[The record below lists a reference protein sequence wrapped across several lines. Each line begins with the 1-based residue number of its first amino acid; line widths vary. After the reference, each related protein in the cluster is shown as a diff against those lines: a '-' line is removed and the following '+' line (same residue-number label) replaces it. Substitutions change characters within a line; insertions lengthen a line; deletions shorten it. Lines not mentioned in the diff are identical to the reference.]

1 MSNWFI
7 TGITRGFGK
16 VLTQELLAQGHAV
29 FGTTRSGSS
38 DIRHPNLTV
47 GKLDVA
53 QAQPAARIVK
63 HMLQHFTTLDV
74 VVNNAG
80 FGIVGAV
87 EEVSR
92 TEFNQ
97 VFNTNVFGTLN
108 VLKAVLPQLRRQR
121 SGHIVNFSSV
131 GGMVGIPGFGAYNAS
146 KFAIEGL
153 SEALA
158 AELVP
163 LGIHVTLVE
172 PGPFRTDFLAKSS
185 LLRAA
190 KVIADYTDTS
200 GKTRTYAEE
209 RHGLQ
214 AGNPEL
220 AVKVI
225 IEAIASKKP
234 PLHLPLGKDSIERI
248 RKKMAL
254 IENEITEWE
263 HASSATDFPSGSA

>member
-7 TGITRGFGK
+7 TGISRGFGK
-16 VLTQELLAQGHAV
+16 VLAEEVLSQGHSV

-38 DIRHPNLTV
+38 DIRHPKLIV
-47 GKLDVA
+47 AKLDVT
-53 QAQPAARIVK
+53 QAQRTAQVVK
-63 HMLQHFTTLDV
+63 RMMTQFATLDV

-92 TEFNQ
+92 AEFDK
-97 VFNTNVFGTLN
+97 VFNTNIFGVLN
-108 VLKAVLPQLRRQR
+108 VLKSTLPHLRRQR
-121 SGHIVNFSSV
+121 SGHIINFSSV
-131 GGMVGIPGFGAYNAS
+131 GGFIGIPGFGAYNAS

-158 AELVP
+158 AEVKP
-163 LGIHVTLVE
+163 LGINVTIVE
-172 PGPFRTDFLAKSS
+172 PGPFRTDFLAKDS

-190 KVIADYTDTS
+190 KVIEDYSDTS
-200 GKTRTYAEE
+200 GKTRVYADE
-209 RHGLQ
+209 RHGAQ
-214 AGNPEL
+214 AGDPEL

-225 IEAIASKKP
+225 IQAASSKNP

-248 RKKMAL
+248 RKKL
-254 IENEITEWE
+254 KLFEDEIKEWQGL
-263 HASSATDFPSGSA
+263 SLATDFPPR

>member
-7 TGITRGFGK
+7 TGISRGFGK
-16 VLTQELLAQGHAV
+16 MLAQEVLAQGHSV

-38 DIRHPNLTV
+38 DIRHTNLLV
-47 GKLDVA
+47 AKLDVT
-53 QAQPAARIVK
+53 QAQRTAQVIK
-63 HMLQHFTTLDV
+63 QMMLKFATLDV

-92 TEFNQ
+92 AEVDK

-108 VLKAVLPQLRRQR
+108 VLKATLPHLRRQK
-121 SGHIVNFSSV
+121 SGHIINFSSV
-131 GGMVGIPGFGAYNAS
+131 GGFIGIPGFGAYNAS

-158 AELVP
+158 AEVKP
-163 LGIHVTLVE
+163 LGIHVTIVE
-172 PGPFRTDFLAKSS
+172 PGPFRTDFLAKDS

-190 KVIADYTDTS
+190 KVIGDYGDTS
-200 GKTRTYAEE
+200 GRTRVYAEE
-209 RHGLQ
+209 RHGAQ
-214 AGNPEL
+214 AGNPQL

-225 IEAIASKKP
+225 IQAASSKNP
-234 PLHLPLGKDSIERI
+234 PLHLPLGRESIERI
-248 RKKMAL
+248 RTKLKL
-254 IENEITEWE
+254 IEDEITEWQGL
-263 HASSATDFPSGSA
+263 SMATDFPAS

>member
-7 TGITRGFGK
+7 TGISRGFGK
-16 VLTQELLAQGHAV
+16 VLTQELLAQGHSV

-38 DIRHPNLTV
+38 DIQHPNLTV
-47 GKLDVA
+47 AKLDVT
-53 QAQPAARIVK
+53 QAQPTARIIK
-63 HMLQHFTTLDV
+63 QMSIHFTTVDV
-74 VVNNAG
+74 IVNNAG

-92 TEFNQ
+92 AEFDK
-97 VFNTNVFGTLN
+97 VFNTNIFGTIN

-121 SGHIVNFSSV
+121 SGHIINLSSV
-131 GGMVGIPGFGAYNAS
+131 GGFIGIPGFGAYNAS
-146 KFAIEGL
+146 KFAVEGL

-158 AELVP
+158 AEVAP
-163 LGIHVTLVE
+163 LGIKVTIVE
-172 PGPFRTDFLAKSS
+172 PGPFRTDFLAKDS

-190 KVIADYTDTS
+190 KIITDYTETS

-209 RHGLQ
+209 RNGSQ
-214 AGNPEL
+214 TGDPIL

-225 IEAIASKKP
+225 IQAASRSNP

-248 RKKMAL
+248 RKKL
-254 IENEITEWE
+254 KLVEDEITEWQ
-263 HASSATDFPSGSA
+263 ALSSATDFPSS